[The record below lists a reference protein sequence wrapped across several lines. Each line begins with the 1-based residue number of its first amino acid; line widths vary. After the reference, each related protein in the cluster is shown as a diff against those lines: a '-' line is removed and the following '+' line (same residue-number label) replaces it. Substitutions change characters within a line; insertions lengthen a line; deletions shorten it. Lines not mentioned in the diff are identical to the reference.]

1 MSIHSSTIFSLSDD
15 ATKEAIASDTAIET
29 DDVIREKLIDALI
42 PGYQAEFSPNE
53 ADKAGAFLEDALS
66 EADALNS
73 TYDVPHFVP
82 LSSPMRG

>member
-1 MSIHSSTIFSLSDD
+1 MSIHSSTVFSLSDD
-15 ATKEAIASDTAIET
+15 ATKEIIASDTALET

-66 EADALNS
+66 EADALSS
-73 TYDVPHFVP
+73 TYDAPHFVP